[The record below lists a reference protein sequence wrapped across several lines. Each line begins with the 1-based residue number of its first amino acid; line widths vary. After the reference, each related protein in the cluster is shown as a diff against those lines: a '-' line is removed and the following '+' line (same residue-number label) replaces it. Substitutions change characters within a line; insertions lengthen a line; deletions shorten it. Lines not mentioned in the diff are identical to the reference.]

1 MSVEPKVMEHVRSVL
16 ESFGN
21 KYIMNEVLKRNRI
34 IEDLDA
40 YDETLM
46 TALLSDDLIH
56 KNYTKKIANVEIF
69 EVNQFIQM
77 LEFKEYWEDSY
88 TKYSNKIGLT
98 AGGKFIDE
106 SEDVVLDFPFKDTV
120 LKAGMTKEDVNNGDA
135 DEPFLNQTLAKSEI
149 DELLEPKI
157 FINAKRYDRSGGGAN
172 VSSVKPEDSLVI
184 KGNNLIALHSLKK
197 RYAGKVKLIY
207 LDPPYNTGSDSFE
220 YNDRFN
226 HSTWLTFM
234 KSRLEIARDLLS
246 ENGYIFIQ
254 TDDGELA
261 YLKVIM
267 DSIFGINNYVNTIS
281 ILFKNIAGAS
291 GGGQDKRLKKNIEY
305 LTVYSKNYDMAAQFN
320 DVYDFKE
327 IGTLVKEMRDNGV
340 SWKYTSVLV
349 NPGDKIYVGSTQ
361 DGSGNE
367 IKLYERNNFE
377 IKSISKIMNDEKIS
391 EEEAYLKYG
400 DFAFQTAMP
409 QSSIRPTVMKKW
421 NELGKKSNNLM
432 SIEYVPRSGKNKGKL
447 YEQFYKGD
455 NFRLFAWLRD
465 VTINKD
471 GKLYKVEKQGT
482 FWNYV
487 SDTKNVNKEGGVDF
501 PNGKKP
507 ENLLRRIIEMVTDSD
522 DIVMDFFLGSGSTVA
537 SAMKLNRKF
546 IGVEQIDCQINLI
559 KKRLSGIIGGDSTG
573 ISKDVNWQG
582 GGSFV
587 YAELMEKNGGFVR
600 DVQSASSTDELK
612 AVFTR
617 MKDVADFD
625 FRVDLNKFETE
636 WNSFESFEEQK
647 RELIR
652 ILDKNQLY
660 YNYANIDDANVRDLI
675 SDSDYDFNQS
685 FYGNGGE
692 A

>member
-1 MSVEPKVMEHVRSVL
+1 MLNGTIVR
-16 ESFGN
+16 
-21 KYIMNEVLKRNRI
+21 
-34 IEDLDA
+34 
-40 YDETLM
+40 
-46 TALLSDDLIH
+46 
-56 KNYTKKIANVEIF
+56 
-69 EVNQFIQM
+69 
-77 LEFKEYWEDSY
+77 
-88 TKYSNKIGLT
+88 
-98 AGGKFIDE
+98 
-106 SEDVVLDFPFKDTV
+106 
-120 LKAGMTKEDVNNGDA
+120 
-135 DEPFLNQTLAKSEI
+135 
-149 DELLEPKI
+149 
-157 FINAKRYDRSGGGAN
+157 GGAN

-587 YAELMEKNGGFVR
+587 YAELMEKNSGFVR
-600 DVQSASSTDELK
+600 DVQSAISIDELK

-625 FRVDLNKFETE
+625 FRVDLNKFENE

>member
-40 YDETLM
+40 YDEALM

-157 FINAKRYDRSGGGAN
+157 FINAKRYDRSGGAN
-172 VSSVKPEDSLVI
+172 VASVKPEDSLVI

-587 YAELMEKNGGFVR
+587 YAELMEKNSGFVR
-600 DVQSASSTDELK
+600 DVQSASSIDELK

-625 FRVDLNKFETE
+625 FRVDLNKFENE

>member
-40 YDETLM
+40 YDEALM

-157 FINAKRYDRSGGGAN
+157 FINAKRYDRSGGAN

-432 SIEYVPRSGKNKGKL
+432 SIEYVPRSGKNKGNL

>member
-1 MSVEPKVMEHVRSVL
+1 MSVESKVVDHVRSVL

-40 YDETLM
+40 YDEALM

-157 FINAKRYDRSGGGAN
+157 FINAKRYDRSGGAN
-172 VSSVKPEDSLVI
+172 VSSIKPEDSLVI

-207 LDPPYNTGSDSFE
+207 LDPPYNTGNDSFA

-226 HSTWLTFM
+226 HASWLTFM
-234 KSRLEIARDLLS
+234 KNRLEIAERFLTND
-246 ENGYIFIQ
+246 GMIFIQ
-254 TDDGELA
+254 TDDSEHA
-261 YLKVIM
+261 YLKVLM
-267 DSIFGINNYVNTIS
+267 DQTFKKLHYLNTIVIKS
-281 ILFKNIAGAS
+281 KSSSGAS
-291 GGGQDKRLKKNIEY
+291 GGGQDKRLKKNVE
-305 LTVYSKNYDMAAQFN
+305 F
-320 DVYDFKE
+320 
-327 IGTLVKEMRDNGV
+327 
-340 SWKYTSVLV
+340 VLV
-349 NPGDKIYVGSTQ
+349 YANDQAQINIVQKPYPLMDYIQTRRDENKSFAYNSVFINPGKLEKIGETV
-361 DGSGNE
+361 DGRGQKIELFDVTDYE
-367 IKLYERNNFE
+367 IQSV
-377 IKSISKIMNDEKIS
+377 KSIMSKENIS
-391 EEEAYLKYG
+391 EEEVYVKYL
-400 DFAFQTAMP
+400 DQIFTTENAQT
-409 QSSIRPTVMKKW
+409 SIRTRVKNAVNDDGFTIARYRPV
-421 NELGKKSNNLM
+421 
-432 SIEYVPRSGKNKGKL
+432 SGKNKGKL
-447 YEQFYKGD
+447 IDVGFIGRTKRLVSYLRETSFINEGIPYK
-455 NFRLFAWLRD
+455 
-465 VTINKD
+465 T
-471 GKLYKVEKQGT
+471 EKAGT
-482 FWNYV
+482 LWEDISWSNI
-487 SDTKNVNKEGGVDF
+487 KNEGGVTLD
-501 PNGKKP
+501 NGKKP
-507 ENLLRRIIEMVTDSD
+507 EKLLQRIIESGTEEN
-522 DIVMDFFLGSGSTVA
+522 DIIVDFFGGSGSTAAVA
-537 SAMKLNRKF
+537 HKMNRRY
-546 IGVEQIDCQINLI
+546 ITIEQMDYVNNVIEQRLKNVIN
-559 KKRLSGIIGGDSTG
+559 GDQTG

-600 DVQSASSTDELK
+600 DVQSASSTDELR
-612 AVFTR
+612 AVFAR

-636 WNSFESFEEQK
+636 WNSFESLEDQK

>member
-34 IEDLDA
+34 IEDLDS
-40 YDETLM
+40 YDEALM

-157 FINAKRYDRSGGGAN
+157 FINAKRYDRSGGAN

-587 YAELMEKNGGFVR
+587 YAELMEKNSGFVR
-600 DVQSASSTDELK
+600 DVQSAISIDELK

-625 FRVDLNKFETE
+625 FRVDLNKFENE

>member
-40 YDETLM
+40 YDEALM

-587 YAELMEKNGGFVR
+587 YAELMEKNSGFVR
-600 DVQSASSTDELK
+600 DVQSAISIDELK

-625 FRVDLNKFETE
+625 FRVDLNKFENE